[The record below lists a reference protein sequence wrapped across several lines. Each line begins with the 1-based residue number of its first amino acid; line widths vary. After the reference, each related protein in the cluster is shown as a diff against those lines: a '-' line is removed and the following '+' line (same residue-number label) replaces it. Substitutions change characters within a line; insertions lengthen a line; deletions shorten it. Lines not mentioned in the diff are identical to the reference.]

1 MLAVVSAE
9 SSMGE
14 QPFNKKLKY
23 TWEPIAFDDND
34 LEGTIQPH
42 DDALEGT
49 IHNKESVDRS
59 GEWCRGD
66 VSRAVQRAWPEE

>member
-1 MLAVVSAE
+1 
-9 SSMGE
+9 MGE

-42 DDALEGT
+42 DDALEDT
-49 IHNKESVDRS
+49 IHSKESVDRS
-59 GEWCRGD
+59 GE
-66 VSRAVQRAWPEE
+66 

>member
-42 DDALEGT
+42 DDALEDT
-49 IHNKESVDRS
+49 IHSKESVDRS
-59 GEWCRGD
+59 GE
-66 VSRAVQRAWPEE
+66 